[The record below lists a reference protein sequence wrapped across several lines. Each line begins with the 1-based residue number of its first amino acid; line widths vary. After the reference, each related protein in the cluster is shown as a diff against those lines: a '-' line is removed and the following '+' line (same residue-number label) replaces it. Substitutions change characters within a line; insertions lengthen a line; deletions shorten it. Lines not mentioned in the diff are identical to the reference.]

1 MREIVECRSIYGIK
15 KDKKKKKKMGWFEAA
30 LCLVIVAQS

>member
-15 KDKKKKKKMGWFEAA
+15 KDKKIKKIGLVRSGP